1 MLTPSLPKN
10 DPDPVKRQDLLR
22 RQKQVYIYDS
32 VNGITLVKDLPTHE
46 NFSIS
51 YQVMRGKGF
60 SALIANGVATRVENI
75 FDPFDKLEDYE
86 ELFPILP
93 QPTSIKTWQSNTS
106 FAYQRLAGANPMVIR
121 GISSLPNNFPVSDA
135 IFQKAMGPDKT
146 IASEAAKGNLFLA
159 DYAPLH
165 HLTLGSYQR
174 GMKTVTA
181 PLVLFCWR
189 ARGLRGQGGLVPV
202 AIQLYQDPTL
212 PNQRIYTPDDGLNW
226 LMAKIFV
233 QIADGNHHELV
244 SHLSHTHLVAE
255 AFVLATA
262 TELALN
268 HPLAILLRPHFQ
280 FTLAINSLAES
291 ELINPGGFV
300 DRLLAGTL
308 EASIELIKSSYRQRL
323 DNFADYAL
331 PKQLAFRQVDDT
343 SLLPDYPYRDDAL
356 LLWQATETYV
366 KDYLSLYY
374 TSDAD
379 VNEDT
384 ELQAWARKLMSSEG
398 GGIKKLV
405 SDGELD
411 TLAKLV
417 EVVTQIIFVAGPQH
431 AAVNYPQYDYLAFS
445 PNIPL
450 AGYQSPPKAAEEVDI
465 DYILRLLPPQ
475 AQAAYQLEIMQT
487 LTAFQFNRFGYPSRS
502 AFPDQRAYPILAVF
516 QAKLKAIENE
526 IDRRNLTRFTPY
538 IFLKPS
544 RIPNSINI

>member
-1 MLTPSLPKN
+1 
-10 DPDPVKRQDLLR
+10 VKR
-22 RQKQVYIYDS
+22 
-32 VNGITLVKDLPTHE
+32 
-46 NFSIS
+46 
-51 YQVMRGKGF
+51 RGFRPK
-60 SALIANGVATRVENI
+60 I
-75 FDPFDKLEDYE
+75 FD
-86 ELFPILP
+86 
-93 QPTSIKTWQSNTS
+93 
-106 FAYQRLAGANPMVIR
+106 
-121 GISSLPNNFPVSDA
+121 
-135 IFQKAMGPDKT
+135 
-146 IASEAAKGNLFLA
+146 
-159 DYAPLH
+159 
-165 HLTLGSYQR
+165 
-174 GMKTVTA
+174 
-181 PLVLFCWR
+181 
-189 ARGLRGQGGLVPV
+189 
-202 AIQLYQDPTL
+202 
-212 PNQRIYTPDDGLNW
+212 
-226 LMAKIFV
+226 
-233 QIADGNHHELV
+233 ELV

-331 PKQLAFRQVDDT
+331 PKELALRQVQDT

-465 DYILRLLPPQ
+465 NYILRLLPPQ

-516 QAKLKAIENE
+516 QAKLTAIENE
-526 IDRRNLTRFTPY
+526 IERRNLTRFTPY

>member
-1 MLTPSLPKN
+1 MIPSLPQN
-10 DPDPVKRQDLLR
+10 DADSIKRQELLQ

-32 VNGITLVKDLPTHE
+32 VSGITLVKDLPAQE

-51 YQVMRGKGF
+51 YQLMLRKGL
-60 SALIANGVATRVENI
+60 SALIANSVATKIENV

-86 ELFPILP
+86 QLFPLLP
-93 QPTSIKTWQSNTS
+93 KPTSIKTWQSNTS
-106 FAYQRLAGANPMVIR
+106 FAYQRLAGLNPMVIR
-121 GISSLPNNFPVSDA
+121 GISSIPDNFPVSDA

-159 DYAPLH
+159 DYAPLNN
-165 HLTLGSYQR
+165 LTLGSYQR
-174 GMKTVTA
+174 GMKTATA
-181 PLVLFCWR
+181 PLV
-189 ARGLRGQGGLVPV
+189 
-202 AIQLYQDPTL
+202 L

-268 HPLAILLRPHFQ
+268 HPLAILLKPHFQ
-280 FTLAINSLAES
+280 FTLAINTLAES
-291 ELINPGGFV
+291 ELISPGGFV

-308 EASIELIKSSYRQRL
+308 EASIEIIKTSYRQRL
-323 DNFADYAL
+323 DNFADYTL

-343 SLLPDYPYRDDAL
+343 SRLPDYPYRDDAL

-384 ELQAWARKLMSSEG
+384 ELQAWVRKLMSPEG
-398 GGIKKLV
+398 GSIKKLV
-405 SDGELD
+405 SDGKLD
-411 TLAKLV
+411 TLAKLI
-417 EVVTQIIFVAGPQH
+417 EVVTQIIFIAGPQH
-431 AAVNYPQYDYLAFS
+431 AAVNYSQYDYLAFCA
-445 PNIPL
+445 NIPL
-450 AGYQSPPKAAEEVDI
+450 AGYQSPPKASEEVDM

-475 AQAAYQLEIMQT
+475 AQATYQLEIMHT
-487 LTAFQFNRFGYPSRS
+487 LTAFQFNRFGYPSRND
-502 AFPDQRAYPILAVF
+502 FPDQRTYPILAVF

-526 IDRRNLTRFTPY
+526 IDRRNSTRITPY

>member
-1 MLTPSLPKN
+1 LLTPSLPKN

-75 FDPFDKLEDYE
+75 FDPFDTLEDYE

-93 QPTSIKTWQSNTS
+93 KPTSIKTWQSNTG
-106 FAYQRLAGANPMVIR
+106 FAYQRLAGANPLVIR
-121 GISSLPNNFPVSDA
+121 GISSLPDNFPVSDA

-146 IASEAAKGNLFLA
+146 IDSEAAKGNLFLA
-159 DYAPLH
+159 DYAPLNN
-165 HLTLGSYQR
+165 LTLGSYQK

-202 AIQLYQDPTL
+202 AIQLYQDPTQ

-244 SHLSHTHLVAE
+244 SHLSHTHLVAI
-255 AFVLATA
+255 
-262 TELALN
+262 N

-331 PKQLAFRQVDDT
+331 PKELALRQVQDT
-343 SLLPDYPYRDDAL
+343 SLLPPLPRRC
-356 LLWQATETYV
+356 
-366 KDYLSLYY
+366 SL
-374 TSDAD
+374 
-379 VNEDT
+379 
-384 ELQAWARKLMSSEG
+384 
-398 GGIKKLV
+398 
-405 SDGELD
+405 
-411 TLAKLV
+411 TLASNGNLRQRLPKSLLYFRRGCKRGYRITSLGAKID
-417 EVVTQIIFVAGPQH
+417 VT
-431 AAVNYPQYDYLAFS
+431 
-445 PNIPL
+445 
-450 AGYQSPPKAAEEVDI
+450 
-465 DYILRLLPPQ
+465 
-475 AQAAYQLEIMQT
+475 
-487 LTAFQFNRFGYPSRS
+487 
-502 AFPDQRAYPILAVF
+502 
-516 QAKLKAIENE
+516 
-526 IDRRNLTRFTPY
+526 
-538 IFLKPS
+538 
-544 RIPNSINI
+544 

>member
-1 MLTPSLPKN
+1 LLIPSLPQN
-10 DPDPVKRQDLLR
+10 DLDLTKRQDLLR
-22 RQKQVYIYDS
+22 RQKEVYIYDS
-32 VNGITLVKDLPTHE
+32 VDGITLVKDLPSHE
-46 NFSIS
+46 NFSIQ

-75 FDPFDKLEDYE
+75 FDPFDELEDYE
-86 ELFPILP
+86 ELFPLLP
-93 QPTSIKTWQSNTS
+93 KPTSIKNWQSNTS

-121 GISSLPNNFPVSDA
+121 GITSLPANFPVTDT

-146 IASEAAKGNLFLA
+146 IASEAAAGNLFLA
-159 DYAPLH
+159 DYAPLYN
-165 HLTLGSYQR
+165 LTLGSYQR
-174 GMKTVTA
+174 GMKVVTA
-181 PLVLFCWR
+181 PLVLYCWR

-212 PNQRIYTPDDGLNW
+212 PNQRIYTPDDGFNW

-244 SHLSHTHLVAE
+244 SHLTHTHLVTE

-268 HPLAILLRPHFQ
+268 HPLAMLLRPHFQ

-308 EASIELIKSSYRQRL
+308 EASIDLIKSSYHQRL
-323 DNFADYAL
+323 ENFADYAL
-331 PKQLAFRQVDDT
+331 PRELELRQVNDT
-343 SLLPDYPYRDDAL
+343 SRLPDYPYRDDAL
-356 LLWQATETYV
+356 LIWQATETYV

-384 ELQAWARKLMSSEG
+384 ELKAWAQKLMSTEG
-398 GGIKKLV
+398 GGVKKLV
-405 SDGELD
+405 SEGELD

-417 EVVTQIIFVAGPQH
+417 EVVTQIIFIAGPQH

-445 PNIPL
+445 ANIPL
-450 AGYQSPPKAAEEVDI
+450 AGYQSPPKANEEVDL

-487 LTAFQFNRFGYPSRS
+487 LTAFQFNRFGYPSKNS
-502 AFPDQRAYPILAVF
+502 FPDPRTFPILATL

-526 IDRRNLTRFTPY
+526 IDRRNLSRFEPY